1 MTERLSAM
9 MMLNRGIWLAIS
21 FSSFCAASSFGAQQD
36 FGEGKTAVQLF
47 AATCA
52 NCHKSP
58 QSVAA
63 APGIFGLESFLRE
76 HYTSSPESAA
86 TLAAY
91 LKRLERPSTGAA
103 RARAVKRAGQAKPP
117 EATSSKPEEG
127 ELRPPAD
134 IPPPGLKLRQSN

>member
-1 MTERLSAM
+1 MTARLRAM

-21 FSSFCAASSFGAQQD
+21 FSSICAASSFGAQQD
-36 FGEGKTAVQLF
+36 FGEGKTTVQLF
-47 AATCA
+47 AADCKTG
-52 NCHKSP
+52 HKS
-58 QSVAA
+58 QKSVAA
-63 APGIFGLESFLRE
+63 APGSFGLESFLRE

-91 LKRLERPSTGAA
+91 LKRRERPSTGAA
-103 RARAVKRAGQAKPP
+103 RARAAKRAGQAKPP